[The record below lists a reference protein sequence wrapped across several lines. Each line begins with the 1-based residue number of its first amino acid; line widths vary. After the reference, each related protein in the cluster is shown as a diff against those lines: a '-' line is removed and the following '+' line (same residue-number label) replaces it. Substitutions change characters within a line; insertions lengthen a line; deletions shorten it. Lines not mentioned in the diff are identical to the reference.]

1 MQESWYTVARQ
12 ADAPTCPAGL
22 SHRSTEPKVP
32 MLGTATAAATAV
44 IKREAANLKI
54 YSTSAYHKNVASQAC
69 RNRLA

>member
-32 MLGTATAAATAV
+32 MLGTATAAATVLLLNAKQLV
-44 IKREAANLKI
+44 IAR
-54 YSTSAYHKNVASQAC
+54 STALLHTTKTWPRRPAE
-69 RNRLA
+69 